1 MTNSNTTTIVENAL
15 SVLKE
20 TEIMVKS
27 ANNHLAYI
35 TNKRINSFAMVLDHA
50 AFDSKLIDNDSVT
63 WLRQSE
69 PLKAI
74 YKDSVSESLSVVI
87 NVITTIMNRK
97 EDVEK
102 QKEYLIEL
110 GGEEFYQTAV
120 DLPKTIMKIKHNGN
134 SIVIDIMFSTSVFDV
149 EDLASIHGYSQYLV
163 REQDIRMGGN
173 SYFSSI
179 GIDVKSHILD
189 PINRDTKKRECLEA
203 FKRELPETL
212 KSPVYGDFMLLSV
225 LTGRHSSGFVG
236 FRIYL
241 SPVLSSKKDSI
252 IYSDAVH
259 RLIEKYDG

>member
-1 MTNSNTTTIVENAL
+1 
-15 SVLKE
+15 
-20 TEIMVKS
+20 
-27 ANNHLAYI
+27 
-35 TNKRINSFAMVLDHA
+35 MVLDHT

-87 NVITTIMNRK
+87 NVITYIMNRK

-102 QKEYLIEL
+102 QKECLIEL

-120 DLPKTIMKIKHNGN
+120 DLPKTIMKIKHVGN

-163 REQDIRMGGN
+163 RTQDIRMGS

-179 GIDVKSHILD
+179 GIDVKSQILD
-189 PINRDTKKRECLEA
+189 PINKDNKKRECLEA

-212 KSPVYGDFMLLSV
+212 KSPVYADFMILSV
-225 LTGRHSSGFVG
+225 LTGKHSSGFVG

-241 SPVLSSKKDSI
+241 SPALSSEKDSI

-259 RLIEKYDG
+259 RLIEKYDREHKDDFI